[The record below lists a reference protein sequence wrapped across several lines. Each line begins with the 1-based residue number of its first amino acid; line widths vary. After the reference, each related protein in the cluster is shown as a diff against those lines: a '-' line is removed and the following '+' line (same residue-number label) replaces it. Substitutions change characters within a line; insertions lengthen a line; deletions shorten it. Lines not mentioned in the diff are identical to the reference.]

1 MFISVKKLK
10 QLLETCDDNMIVGS
24 MGFAKNAEIEL
35 FAPKRILITEDA
47 KGNKFFVINN
57 MGTHWNEQWSKNN
70 DMKLSEYIDLDTCKR
85 EPI

>member
-1 MFISVKKLK
+1 
-10 QLLETCDDNMIVGS
+10 MIVGS

-57 MGTHWNEQWSKNN
+57 MGTHWNEQWAKNN
-70 DMKLSEYIDLDTCKR
+70 DRKLS
-85 EPI
+85 